1 MFDFFWNLGS
11 FVLALGILVTVHEY
25 GHFWVARKAGVKVLR
40 FSIGF
45 GKPLLKWRDKY
56 DTEYVIAAIPLGGY
70 VKMLD
75 ERVDDV
81 PANQRHLSFNAKSVQ
96 ARIAIVAAG
105 PVANFIFAIFA
116 LAVMYM
122 VGVQSVK
129 PVVGSV
135 IEGSRA
141 AQAGLMPS
149 QHITK
154 IGDDDITTWQDATF
168 ALMSSLG
175 EQSVAVTVRDE
186 QFQTRVKTLDLAG
199 WKLDQQ
205 DVPPLRSL
213 GIVPF
218 RPQATL
224 TIAAITANSAAEQAG
239 LHVNDMILTVN
250 DEKIS
255 DWQQLVHLIT
265 QSANKSL
272 QFSVKRQDTIKII
285 SVTPQGRVNAQGI
298 EQGFLGVAPIVE
310 KWPQG
315 YIETRHYGP
324 LDSIVRGS
332 KETWRLITL
341 SFDMI
346 GNLISGQISVKNLSG
361 PVGIAVGAG
370 TSVSY
375 GFVAFLSFLALIS
388 VNLGVF
394 NLLPLPV
401 LDGGHLMYYIIE
413 LFRKKPVSEKTQ
425 EFGFKVGALLL
436 IFLTCF
442 ALFNDVSR
450 LSF

>member
-11 FVLALGILVTVHEY
+11 FILALGILVTVHEY

-45 GKPLLKWRDKY
+45 GKPLLKWHDKY
-56 DTEYVIAAIPLGGY
+56 NTEYVIAAIPLGGY

-75 ERVDDV
+75 ERVDEV

-105 PVANFIFAIFA
+105 PMANFLFAIFA

-122 VGVQSVK
+122 VGVQTIK

-135 IEGSRA
+135 VEGSRA
-141 AQAGLMPS
+141 EQAGIMPT
-149 QHITK
+149 QQIIK
-154 IGDDDITTWQDATF
+154 IGDDDISNWQDATF
-168 ALMSSLG
+168 SLMSHLG
-175 EQSVAVTVRDE
+175 DKSVAVTLRNE
-186 QFQTRVKTLDLAG
+186 NYQQTVQTLNLDG

-205 DVPPLRSL
+205 DVPPLSSL

-218 RPQATL
+218 CPQATL
-224 TIAAITANSAAEQAG
+224 VIAAITKNSAAEQAN
-239 LHVNDMILTVN
+239 LQVNDVILAVN
-250 DEKIS
+250 GETMS
-255 DWQQLVHLIT
+255 SWQQLVNLIT

-272 QFSVKRQDTIKII
+272 QFSVKRQDSIKTIT
-285 SVTPQGRVNAQGI
+285 VTPKSLVVSNGI
-298 EQGFLGVAPIVE
+298 EQGFLGVAPVVE
-310 KWPQG
+310 QWPDDFV
-315 YIETRHYGP
+315 ETRHYGP
-324 LDSIVRGS
+324 LDSIVLGT

-346 GNLISGQISVKNLSG
+346 GNLITGQVSVKNLSG

-375 GFVAFLSFLALIS
+375 GLVAFLSFLALIS

-450 LSF
+450 L

>member
-11 FVLALGILVTVHEY
+11 FILALGILVTVHEY

-45 GKPLLKWRDKY
+45 GKPLLKWHDKY
-56 DTEYVIAAIPLGGY
+56 NTEYVIAAIPLGGY

-75 ERVDDV
+75 ERVDEV

-105 PVANFIFAIFA
+105 PMANFLFAIFA

-122 VGVQSVK
+122 VGVQTIK

-135 IEGSRA
+135 VEGSRA
-141 AQAGLMPS
+141 EQAGIMPT
-149 QHITK
+149 QQIIK
-154 IGDDDITTWQDATF
+154 IGDDDISNWQDATF
-168 ALMSSLG
+168 SLMSHLG
-175 EQSVAVTVRDE
+175 DKSVAVTLRNE
-186 QFQTRVKTLDLAG
+186 NYQQTVQTLNLDG

-205 DVPPLRSL
+205 DVPPLSSL

-224 TIAAITANSAAEQAG
+224 VIAAITKNSAAEQAN
-239 LHVNDMILTVN
+239 LQVNDVILAVN
-250 DEKIS
+250 GETMS
-255 DWQQLVHLIT
+255 SWQQLVNLIT

-272 QFSVKRQDTIKII
+272 QFSVKRQDSIKTIT
-285 SVTPQGRVNAQGI
+285 VTPKSRVVSNGV
-298 EQGFLGVAPIVE
+298 EQGFLGVAPVVE
-310 KWPQG
+310 QWPDDFV
-315 YIETRHYGP
+315 ETRHYGP
-324 LDSIVRGS
+324 LDSIVLGT

-346 GNLISGQISVKNLSG
+346 GNLITGQVSVKNLSG

-375 GFVAFLSFLALIS
+375 GLVAFLSFLALIS

-450 LSF
+450 L

>member
-1 MFDFFWNLGS
+1 MFDFIWNLGS
-11 FVLALGILVTVHEY
+11 FILALGILVTVHEY

-45 GKPLLKWRDKY
+45 GKPLIKWHDKY
-56 DTEYVIAAIPLGGY
+56 NTEYVIAAIPLGGY

-81 PANQRHLSFNAKSVQ
+81 PPNQRHLSFNSKSVQ

-105 PVANFIFAIFA
+105 PMANFLFAIFA

-129 PVVGSV
+129 PVVGS
-135 IEGSRA
+135 ITEGSRA
-141 AQAGLMPS
+141 EQAGLMPS
-149 QHITK
+149 QYIIK
-154 IGDDDITTWQDATF
+154 IGDDNITTWQDATF
-168 ALMSSLG
+168 AFMSRLG
-175 EQSVAVTVRDE
+175 EERVEITVRDE
-186 QFQTRVKTLDLAG
+186 NLQTRVKTLNIDG

-205 DVPPLRSL
+205 DVPPLTSL

-224 TIAAITANSAAEQAG
+224 TVAAVTKNSAAEQAN
-239 LHVNDMILTVN
+239 LQVNDTILAVN
-250 DEKIS
+250 GETIS
-255 DWQQLVHLIT
+255 NWPQLVNVIT

-272 QFSVKRQDTIKII
+272 QFSVKRQDSIKSIT
-285 SVTPQGRVNAQGI
+285 VTPQGRVGNNGI
-298 EQGFLGVAPIVE
+298 EQGFLGVAPVVQQ
-310 KWPQG
+310 WPEG
-315 YIETRHYGP
+315 YVQSRSFGP
-324 LDSIVRGS
+324 LDSIVRGT

-346 GNLISGQISVKNLSG
+346 GNLITGQVSVKNLSG

-375 GFVAFLSFLALIS
+375 GLVAFLSFLALIS

-450 LSF
+450 L

>member
-11 FVLALGILVTVHEY
+11 FILALGILVTVHEY

-45 GKPLLKWRDKY
+45 GKPLLKWHDKY
-56 DTEYVIAAIPLGGY
+56 NTEYVIAAIPLGGY

-75 ERVDDV
+75 ERVDEV

-105 PVANFIFAIFA
+105 PMANFLFAIFA

-122 VGVQSVK
+122 VGVQTIK

-135 IEGSRA
+135 VEGSRA
-141 AQAGLMPS
+141 EQAGIMPT
-149 QHITK
+149 QQIIK
-154 IGDDDITTWQDATF
+154 IGDDDISNWQDATF
-168 ALMSSLG
+168 SLMSHLG
-175 EQSVAVTVRDE
+175 DKSVAVTLRNE
-186 QFQTRVKTLDLAG
+186 NYQQTVQTLNLDG

-205 DVPPLRSL
+205 DVPPLSSL

-224 TIAAITANSAAEQAG
+224 VIAAITKNSAAEQAN
-239 LHVNDMILTVN
+239 LQVEDVILAVNGETM
-250 DEKIS
+250 S
-255 DWQQLVHLIT
+255 SWQQLVNLIT

-272 QFSVKRQDTIKII
+272 QFSVKRQDSIKTIT
-285 SVTPQGRVNAQGI
+285 VTPKSRVVSNGI
-298 EQGFLGVAPIVE
+298 EQGFLGVAPVVE
-310 KWPQG
+310 QWPDDFV
-315 YIETRHYGP
+315 ETRHYGP
-324 LDSIVRGS
+324 LDSIVLGT

-346 GNLISGQISVKNLSG
+346 GNLITGQVSVKNLSG

-375 GFVAFLSFLALIS
+375 GLVAFLSFLALIS

-450 LSF
+450 L

>member
-11 FVLALGILVTVHEY
+11 FILALGILVTVHEY

-45 GKPLLKWRDKY
+45 GKPLLKWHDKY
-56 DTEYVIAAIPLGGY
+56 NTEYVIAAIPLGGY

-75 ERVDDV
+75 ERVDEV

-105 PVANFIFAIFA
+105 PMANFLFAIFS

-122 VGVQSVK
+122 VGVQTIK
-129 PVVGSV
+129 PVVGNV
-135 IEGSRA
+135 VEGSRA
-141 AQAGLMPS
+141 EQAGILPT
-149 QHITK
+149 QQIIK
-154 IGDDDITTWQDATF
+154 IGDDDISNWQDATF
-168 ALMSSLG
+168 SLMSHLG
-175 EQSVAVTVRDE
+175 YKSVAVTLRNE
-186 QFQTRVKTLDLAG
+186 NYQQTTQTLNLDG

-205 DVPPLRSL
+205 DVPPLSSL

-224 TIAAITANSAAEQAG
+224 TIAAITKDSAAEQAN
-239 LHVNDMILTVN
+239 LQVNDVILAVN
-250 DEKIS
+250 GETMS
-255 DWQQLVHLIT
+255 SWQQLVNLIT

-272 QFSVKRQDTIKII
+272 QFSVKRQDSIKTIL
-285 SVTPQGRVNAQGI
+285 VTPKSRVVSNGV
-298 EQGFLGVAPIVE
+298 EQGFLGVAPVVE
-310 KWPQG
+310 QWPDDFV
-315 YIETRHYGP
+315 ETRHYGP
-324 LDSIVRGS
+324 LDSIVLGT

-346 GNLISGQISVKNLSG
+346 GNLITGQVSVKNLSG

-375 GFVAFLSFLALIS
+375 GLVAFLSFLALIS

-450 LSF
+450 L

>member
-1 MFDFFWNLGS
+1 MLDFFWNLGS
-11 FVLALGILVTVHEY
+11 FILALGILVAIHEY
-25 GHFWVARKAGVKVLR
+25 GHFWVARKMGVKVLR

-45 GKPLLKWRDKY
+45 GKPLLKWHDKY
-56 DTEYVIAAIPLGGY
+56 NTEYVIAAIPLGGY

-75 ERVDDV
+75 ERVDEV
-81 PANQRHLSFNAKSVQ
+81 PENERHLSFNAKSVQ

-105 PVANFIFAIFA
+105 PLANFLFAIVA
-116 LAVMYM
+116 LAAMYM

-129 PVVGSV
+129 PVVGS
-135 IEGSRA
+135 ITEGSRA
-141 AQAGLMPS
+141 EQAGIMPS
-149 QHITK
+149 EQIIK
-154 IGDDDITTWQDATF
+154 IGDDTIATWQDATF

-175 EQSVAVTVRDE
+175 EQSVPVVMRNENYQE
-186 QFQTRVKTLDLAG
+186 QTKMLNVEG

-205 DVPPLRSL
+205 DVPPLSSL

-224 TIAAITANSAAEQAG
+224 TIAAITKNSAAELANLQ
-239 LHVNDMILTVN
+239 VNDTIIAVN
-250 DEKIS
+250 GETIS
-255 DWQQLVHLIT
+255 DWQQLVNLIT

-272 QFSVKRQDTIKII
+272 QFSVKRQDSIN
-285 SVTPQGRVNAQGI
+285 SVTVTPKSRINEHGI
-298 EQGFLGVAPIVE
+298 EQGFLGVAPVVQP
-310 KWPQG
+310 WPDG
-315 YIETRHYGP
+315 YVETRSFGP
-324 LDSIVRGS
+324 LDSIARGTQ
-332 KETWRLITL
+332 ETWRLITL

-346 GNLISGQISVKNLSG
+346 GNLITGQVSVKNLSG

-375 GFVAFLSFLALIS
+375 GLVAFLSFLALIS

-450 LSF
+450 L

>member
-1 MFDFFWNLGS
+1 MFDFIWNLGS
-11 FVLALGILVTVHEY
+11 FILALGILVTVHEY

-45 GKPLLKWRDKY
+45 GKPLIKWHDKY
-56 DTEYVIAAIPLGGY
+56 NTEYVIAAIPLGGY

-81 PANQRHLSFNAKSVQ
+81 PPNQRHLSFNSKSVQ

-105 PVANFIFAIFA
+105 PMANFLFAIFA

-129 PVVGSV
+129 PVVGS
-135 IEGSRA
+135 ITEGSRA
-141 AQAGLMPS
+141 EQAGLMPS
-149 QHITK
+149 QHIIK
-154 IGDDDITTWQDATF
+154 IGDDNITTWQDATF
-168 ALMSSLG
+168 AFMSRLG
-175 EQSVAVTVRDE
+175 EERVEITVRDE
-186 QFQTRVKTLDLAG
+186 NLQTRVKTLNIDG

-205 DVPPLRSL
+205 DVPPLTSL

-224 TIAAITANSAAEQAG
+224 TVAAVTKNSAAEQAN
-239 LHVNDMILTVN
+239 LQVNDTILAVN
-250 DEKIS
+250 GETIS
-255 DWQQLVHLIT
+255 NWPQLVNVIT

-272 QFSVKRQDTIKII
+272 QFSVKRQDSIKSIT
-285 SVTPQGRVNAQGI
+285 VTPQGRVGNNGI
-298 EQGFLGVAPIVE
+298 EQGFLGVAPVVQQ
-310 KWPQG
+310 WPEG
-315 YIETRHYGP
+315 YVQSRSFGP
-324 LDSIVRGS
+324 LDSIVRGTT
-332 KETWRLITL
+332 ETWRLITL

-346 GNLISGQISVKNLSG
+346 GNLITGQVSVKNLSG

-375 GFVAFLSFLALIS
+375 GLVAFLSFLALIS

-450 LSF
+450 L

>member
-11 FVLALGILVTVHEY
+11 FILALGILVAIHEY
-25 GHFWVARKAGVKVLR
+25 GHFWVARKMGVKVLR

-45 GKPLLKWRDKY
+45 GKPLLKWHDKY
-56 DTEYVIAAIPLGGY
+56 KTEYVIAAIPLGGY

-75 ERVDDV
+75 ERVDEV
-81 PANQRHLSFNAKSVQ
+81 PANERHLSFNAKSVQ

-105 PVANFIFAIFA
+105 PVANFLFAIVA
-116 LAVMYM
+116 LAAMYM

-129 PVVGSV
+129 PVVGS
-135 IEGSRA
+135 ITEGSRA
-141 AQAGLMPS
+141 EQAGIMPS
-149 QHITK
+149 QHIIK
-154 IGDDDITTWQDATF
+154 IGDDDIATWQDATF
-168 ALMSSLG
+168 SLMSSLG
-175 EQSVAVTVRDE
+175 GQSVDVTVRDE
-186 QFQTRVKTLDLAG
+186 NLQTRVKTLNLDG

-205 DVPPLRSL
+205 DVPPLSSL

-224 TIAAITANSAAEQAG
+224 TIAAVTKNSAAEQAN
-239 LHVNDMILTVN
+239 LQAKDIILAVNGET
-250 DEKIS
+250 IS
-255 DWQQLVHLIT
+255 NWQQLVNLIT

-272 QFSVKRQDTIKII
+272 QFSVKRQDSIKTIT
-285 SVTPQGRVNAQGI
+285 VTPKGRVDNNGI
-298 EQGFLGVAPIVE
+298 EQGFLGVAPVVQQ
-310 KWPQG
+310 WPDG
-315 YIETRHYGP
+315 YVETRHYGP
-324 LDSIVRGS
+324 LDSIVRGT

-346 GNLISGQISVKNLSG
+346 GNLITGQVSVKNLSG

-375 GFVAFLSFLALIS
+375 GLVAFLSFLALIS

-450 LSF
+450 L

>member
-1 MFDFFWNLGS
+1 MFDFIWNLGS
-11 FVLALGILVTVHEY
+11 FILALGILVTVHEY
-25 GHFWVARKAGVKVLR
+25 GHFWVALKAGVKVLR

-45 GKPLLKWRDKY
+45 GKPLIKWHDKY
-56 DTEYVIAAIPLGGY
+56 NTEYVIAAIPLGGY

-81 PANQRHLSFNAKSVQ
+81 PPNQRHLSFNSKSVQ

-105 PVANFIFAIFA
+105 PMANFLFAIFT

-129 PVVGSV
+129 PVVGS
-135 IEGSRA
+135 ITEGSRA
-141 AQAGLMPS
+141 EQAGLMPS
-149 QHITK
+149 QHIIK
-154 IGDDDITTWQDATF
+154 IGDDNITTWQDATF
-168 ALMSSLG
+168 AFMSRLG
-175 EQSVAVTVRDE
+175 EERVEITVRDE
-186 QFQTRVKTLDLAG
+186 NLQTRVKTLNIDG

-205 DVPPLRSL
+205 DVPPLTSL

-224 TIAAITANSAAEQAG
+224 TVAAVTKNSAAEQAN
-239 LHVNDMILTVN
+239 LQVNDTILAVN
-250 DEKIS
+250 GETIS
-255 DWQQLVHLIT
+255 NWPQLVNVIT

-272 QFSVKRQDTIKII
+272 QFSVKRQDSIKSIT
-285 SVTPQGRVNAQGI
+285 VTPQGRVGNNGI
-298 EQGFLGVAPIVE
+298 EQGFLGVAPVVQQWPEGYVE
-310 KWPQG
+310 S
-315 YIETRHYGP
+315 RSFGP
-324 LDSIVRGS
+324 LDSIVRGT

-346 GNLISGQISVKNLSG
+346 GNLITGQVSVKNLSG

-375 GFVAFLSFLALIS
+375 GLVAFLSFLALIS

-450 LSF
+450 L

>member
-11 FVLALGILVTVHEY
+11 FILALGILVTVHEY

-45 GKPLLKWRDKY
+45 GKPLLKWHDKY
-56 DTEYVIAAIPLGGY
+56 NTEYVIAAIPLGGY

-75 ERVDDV
+75 ERVDEV

-105 PVANFIFAIFA
+105 PMANFLFAIFA

-122 VGVQSVK
+122 VGVQTIK
-129 PVVGSV
+129 PVVGNV
-135 IEGSRA
+135 VEGSRA
-141 AQAGLMPS
+141 EQAGIMPT
-149 QHITK
+149 QQIIK
-154 IGDDDITTWQDATF
+154 IGDDDIANWQDATF
-168 ALMSSLG
+168 SLMSHLG
-175 EQSVAVTVRDE
+175 DKSVAVTLRNE
-186 QFQTRVKTLDLAG
+186 NYQQTTQTLNLDG
-199 WKLDQQ
+199 WKLDKQ
-205 DVPPLRSL
+205 DVPPLSSL

-224 TIAAITANSAAEQAG
+224 TIAAITKNSAAEQAN
-239 LHVNDMILTVN
+239 LQVSDVILAVNGETM
-250 DEKIS
+250 S
-255 DWQQLVHLIT
+255 SWQQLVNLIT

-272 QFSVKRQDTIKII
+272 QFSVKRQDSIKTIT
-285 SVTPQGRVNAQGI
+285 VTPKSRVVSNGV
-298 EQGFLGVAPIVE
+298 EQGFLGVAPVVE
-310 KWPQG
+310 QWPDDFV
-315 YIETRHYGP
+315 ETRHYGP
-324 LDSIVRGS
+324 LDSIVLGT

-346 GNLISGQISVKNLSG
+346 GNLITGQVSVKNLSG

-375 GFVAFLSFLALIS
+375 GLVAFLSFLALIS

-450 LSF
+450 L

>member
-11 FVLALGILVTVHEY
+11 FILALGILVTVHEY

-45 GKPLLKWRDKY
+45 GKPLLKWHDKY
-56 DTEYVIAAIPLGGY
+56 NTEYVIAAIPLGGY

-75 ERVDDV
+75 ERVDEV

-105 PVANFIFAIFA
+105 PMANFLFAIFA

-122 VGVQSVK
+122 VGVQTIK
-129 PVVGSV
+129 PVVGNV
-135 IEGSRA
+135 VEGSRA
-141 AQAGLMPS
+141 EQAGILPT
-149 QHITK
+149 QQIIK
-154 IGDDDITTWQDATF
+154 IGDDDISNWQDATF
-168 ALMSSLG
+168 SLMSHLG
-175 EQSVAVTVRDE
+175 DKSVAITLRNE
-186 QFQTRVKTLDLAG
+186 NYQQTTQTLNLDG

-205 DVPPLRSL
+205 DVPPLSSL

-224 TIAAITANSAAEQAG
+224 TIAAITKDSAAEQAN
-239 LHVNDMILTVN
+239 LQVNDVILAVN
-250 DEKIS
+250 GETMS
-255 DWQQLVHLIT
+255 SWQQLVNLIT

-272 QFSVKRQDTIKII
+272 QFSVKRQDSIKTIL
-285 SVTPQGRVNAQGI
+285 VTPKSRVVSNGV
-298 EQGFLGVAPIVE
+298 EQGFLGVAPVVE
-310 KWPQG
+310 QWPDDFV
-315 YIETRHYGP
+315 ETRHYGP
-324 LDSIVRGS
+324 LDSIVLGT

-346 GNLISGQISVKNLSG
+346 GNLITGQVSVKNLSG

-375 GFVAFLSFLALIS
+375 GLVAFLSFLALIS

-450 LSF
+450 L

>member
-11 FVLALGILVTVHEY
+11 FLLALGILVTVHEY

-45 GKPLLKWRDKY
+45 GKPLLKWHDKY
-56 DTEYVIAAIPLGGY
+56 NTEYVIAAIPLGGY

-75 ERVDDV
+75 ERVDEV

-105 PVANFIFAIFA
+105 PMANFLFAIFA

-122 VGVQSVK
+122 VGVQTIK

-135 IEGSRA
+135 VEGSRA
-141 AQAGLMPS
+141 EQAGIMPT
-149 QHITK
+149 QQIIK
-154 IGDDDITTWQDATF
+154 IGDDDISNWQDATF
-168 ALMSSLG
+168 SLMSHLG
-175 EQSVAVTVRDE
+175 DKSVAVTLRNE
-186 QFQTRVKTLDLAG
+186 NYQQTVQTLNLDG

-205 DVPPLRSL
+205 DVPPLSSL

-224 TIAAITANSAAEQAG
+224 VIAAITKNSAAEQAN
-239 LHVNDMILTVN
+239 LQVNDVILAVN
-250 DEKIS
+250 GETMTS
-255 DWQQLVHLIT
+255 WQQLVNLIT

-272 QFSVKRQDTIKII
+272 QFSVKRQDSIKTIT
-285 SVTPQGRVNAQGI
+285 VTPKSRVVSNGI
-298 EQGFLGVAPIVE
+298 EQGFLGVAPVVE
-310 KWPQG
+310 QWPDDFV
-315 YIETRHYGP
+315 ETRHYGP
-324 LDSIVRGS
+324 LDSIVLGT

-346 GNLISGQISVKNLSG
+346 GNLITGQMSVKNLSG

-375 GFVAFLSFLALIS
+375 GLVAFLSFLALIS

-450 LSF
+450 L

>member
-11 FVLALGILVTVHEY
+11 FILALGILVAIHEY
-25 GHFWVARKAGVKVLR
+25 GHFWVARKMGVKVLR

-45 GKPLLKWRDKY
+45 GKPLLKWHDKY
-56 DTEYVIAAIPLGGY
+56 NTEYVIAAIPLGGY

-105 PVANFIFAIFA
+105 PMANFLFAIFA

-129 PVVGSV
+129 PVVGS
-135 IEGSRA
+135 ITEGSRA
-141 AQAGLMPS
+141 EQAGIMPS
-149 QHITK
+149 QHIIK

-168 ALMSSLG
+168 ALMSNLG
-175 EQSVAVTVRDE
+175 EESVEVIVRDKNL
-186 QFQTRVKTLDLAG
+186 QPRVKTLNLEG

-205 DVPPLRSL
+205 DVPPLSSL

-224 TIAAITANSAAEQAG
+224 TIAAVTKDSAAEHANLQ
-239 LHVNDMILTVN
+239 VNDTILSVN
-250 DEKIS
+250 GETIS
-255 DWQQLVHLIT
+255 NWQQLVNLIT

-272 QFSVKRQDTIKII
+272 QFSVKRQDTIKAIT
-285 SVTPQGRVNAQGI
+285 VTPKGRIDNNGI
-298 EQGFLGVAPIVE
+298 EQGFLGVAPVVQQ
-310 KWPQG
+310 WPDG
-315 YIETRHYGP
+315 YVETRHYGP
-324 LDSIVRGS
+324 LDSIVRGT

-346 GNLISGQISVKNLSG
+346 GNLITGQVSVKNLSG

-375 GFVAFLSFLALIS
+375 GLVAFLSFLALIS

-450 LSF
+450 L

>member
-1 MFDFFWNLGS
+1 MLDFFWNLGS
-11 FVLALGILVTVHEY
+11 FILALGILVAIHEY
-25 GHFWVARKAGVKVLR
+25 GHFWVARKMGVKVLR

-45 GKPLLKWRDKY
+45 GKPLLKWHDKY
-56 DTEYVIAAIPLGGY
+56 NTEYVIAAIPLGGY

-75 ERVDDV
+75 ERVDEV
-81 PANQRHLSFNAKSVQ
+81 PENERHLSFNAKSVQ

-105 PVANFIFAIFA
+105 PLANFLFAIVA
-116 LAVMYM
+116 LAAMYM

-129 PVVGSV
+129 PVVGS
-135 IEGSRA
+135 ITEGSRA
-141 AQAGLMPS
+141 EQAGIMPS
-149 QHITK
+149 EQIIK
-154 IGDDDITTWQDATF
+154 IGDDTIATWQDATF

-175 EQSVAVTVRDE
+175 EQSVPVVVRNENYQE
-186 QFQTRVKTLDLAG
+186 QTKMLNVEG

-205 DVPPLRSL
+205 DVPPLSSL

-224 TIAAITANSAAEQAG
+224 TIAAITKNSAAELANLQ
-239 LHVNDMILTVN
+239 VNDTIIAVN
-250 DEKIS
+250 GETIS
-255 DWQQLVHLIT
+255 DWQQLVNLIT

-272 QFSVKRQDTIKII
+272 QFSVKRQDSIN
-285 SVTPQGRVNAQGI
+285 SVTVTPKSRINEHGI
-298 EQGFLGVAPIVE
+298 EQGFLGVAPVVQP
-310 KWPQG
+310 WPEG
-315 YIETRHYGP
+315 YVETRSFGP
-324 LDSIVRGS
+324 LDSIARGTQ
-332 KETWRLITL
+332 ETWRLITL

-346 GNLISGQISVKNLSG
+346 GNLITGQVSVKNLSG

-375 GFVAFLSFLALIS
+375 GLVAFLSFLALIS

-436 IFLTCF
+436 LFLTCF

-450 LSF
+450 L

>member
-1 MFDFFWNLGS
+1 MFDFIWNLGS
-11 FVLALGILVTVHEY
+11 FILALGILVTVHEY

-45 GKPLLKWRDKY
+45 GKPLIKWHDKY
-56 DTEYVIAAIPLGGY
+56 NTEYVIAAIPLGGY

-81 PANQRHLSFNAKSVQ
+81 PPNQRHLSFNSKSVQ

-105 PVANFIFAIFA
+105 PMANFLFAIFA

-129 PVVGSV
+129 PVVGS
-135 IEGSRA
+135 ITEGSRA
-141 AQAGLMPS
+141 EQAGLMPS
-149 QHITK
+149 QHIIK
-154 IGDDDITTWQDATF
+154 IGDDNITTWQDATF
-168 ALMSSLG
+168 AFMSRLG
-175 EQSVAVTVRDE
+175 EEHVEITVRDE
-186 QFQTRVKTLDLAG
+186 NLQTRVKTLNIDG

-205 DVPPLRSL
+205 DVPPLTSL

-224 TIAAITANSAAEQAG
+224 TVAAVTKNSAAEQAN
-239 LHVNDMILTVN
+239 LQVNDTILAVN
-250 DEKIS
+250 GETIS
-255 DWQQLVHLIT
+255 NWPQLVNVIT

-272 QFSVKRQDTIKII
+272 QFSVKRQDSIKSIT
-285 SVTPQGRVNAQGI
+285 VTPQGRVGSNGI
-298 EQGFLGVAPIVE
+298 EQGFLGVAPVVQQ
-310 KWPQG
+310 WPEG
-315 YIETRHYGP
+315 YVQSRSFGP
-324 LDSIVRGS
+324 LESIVRGT

-346 GNLISGQISVKNLSG
+346 GNLITGQVSVKNLSG

-375 GFVAFLSFLALIS
+375 GLVAFLSFLALIS

-450 LSF
+450 L

>member
-11 FVLALGILVTVHEY
+11 FILALGILVTVHEY

-45 GKPLLKWRDKY
+45 GKPLLKWHDKY
-56 DTEYVIAAIPLGGY
+56 NTEYVIAAIPLGGY

-75 ERVDDV
+75 ERVDEV

-105 PVANFIFAIFA
+105 PMANFLFAIFA

-122 VGVQSVK
+122 VGVQTIK

-135 IEGSRA
+135 VEGSRA
-141 AQAGLMPS
+141 EQAGIMPT
-149 QHITK
+149 QQIIK
-154 IGDDDITTWQDATF
+154 IGDDDITNWQDATF
-168 ALMSSLG
+168 SLMSHLG
-175 EQSVAVTVRDE
+175 DKSVAVTLRNE
-186 QFQTRVKTLDLAG
+186 NYQQTVQTLNLDG

-205 DVPPLRSL
+205 DVPPLSSL

-224 TIAAITANSAAEQAG
+224 VIAAITKNSAAEQAN
-239 LHVNDMILTVN
+239 LQVNDVILAVN
-250 DEKIS
+250 GETMS
-255 DWQQLVHLIT
+255 GWQQLVNLIT

-272 QFSVKRQDTIKII
+272 QFSVKRQDSIKTIT
-285 SVTPQGRVNAQGI
+285 VTPKRRVVSNGI
-298 EQGFLGVAPIVE
+298 EQGFLGVAPVVE
-310 KWPQG
+310 QWPDDFV
-315 YIETRHYGP
+315 ETRHYGP
-324 LDSIVRGS
+324 LDSIVLGT

-346 GNLISGQISVKNLSG
+346 GNLITGQVSVKNLSG

-375 GFVAFLSFLALIS
+375 GLVAFLSFLALIS

-450 LSF
+450 L

>member
-1 MFDFFWNLGS
+1 MFDFIWNLGS
-11 FVLALGILVTVHEY
+11 FILALGILVTVHEY

-45 GKPLLKWRDKY
+45 GKPLIKWHDKY
-56 DTEYVIAAIPLGGY
+56 NTEYVIAAIPLGGY

-81 PANQRHLSFNAKSVQ
+81 PPNQRHLSFNSKSVQ

-105 PVANFIFAIFA
+105 PMANFLFAIFA

-129 PVVGSV
+129 PVVGS
-135 IEGSRA
+135 ITEGSRA
-141 AQAGLMPS
+141 EQAGLMPS
-149 QHITK
+149 QHIIK
-154 IGDDDITTWQDATF
+154 IGDDNITTWQDATF
-168 ALMSSLG
+168 AFMSRLG
-175 EQSVAVTVRDE
+175 EERVEVTVRDE
-186 QFQTRVKTLDLAG
+186 NLQTRVKTLNIDG

-205 DVPPLRSL
+205 DVPPLTSL

-224 TIAAITANSAAEQAG
+224 TVAAVTKNSAAEQAN
-239 LHVNDMILTVN
+239 LQVNDTILAVN
-250 DEKIS
+250 GETIS
-255 DWQQLVHLIT
+255 NWPQLVNVIT

-272 QFSVKRQDTIKII
+272 QFSVKRQDSIKSIT
-285 SVTPQGRVNAQGI
+285 VTPQGRVGNNGI
-298 EQGFLGVAPIVE
+298 EQGFLGVAPVVQQWPEGYVE
-310 KWPQG
+310 S
-315 YIETRHYGP
+315 RSFGP
-324 LDSIVRGS
+324 LDSIVRGT

-346 GNLISGQISVKNLSG
+346 GNLITGQVSVKNLSG

-375 GFVAFLSFLALIS
+375 GLVAFLSFLALIS

-450 LSF
+450 L

>member
-1 MFDFFWNLGS
+1 MFDFLWNLGS
-11 FVLALGILVTVHEY
+11 FILALGILVTVHEY

-45 GKPLLKWRDKY
+45 GKPLIKWHDKY

-81 PANQRHLSFNAKSVQ
+81 PAEQRHLSFNAKSVQ

-105 PVANFIFAIFA
+105 PMANFIFAIFA

-129 PVVGSV
+129 PVVGT
-135 IEGSRA
+135 ITEGSRA
-141 AQAGLMPS
+141 EQAGLMPS
-149 QHITK
+149 QHIVK
-154 IGDDDITTWQDATF
+154 IGDDNIATWQDATF
-168 ALMSSLG
+168 ALMASLG
-175 EQSVAVTVRDE
+175 EKSVAVTVRDE
-186 QFQTRVKTLDLAG
+186 QFQEQVKTLDIDG

-205 DVPPLRSL
+205 DVPPLASL

-224 TIAAITANSAAEQAG
+224 TVATISANSAAAAANLQAG
-239 LHVNDMILTVN
+239 DEIIAVNGETMT
-250 DEKIS
+250 
-255 DWQQLVHLIT
+255 DWTQLVNVIQ

-272 QFSVKRQDTIKII
+272 QFSVKRQDTIERIN
-285 SVTPQGRVNAQGI
+285 VTPQGQRNNDGQL
-298 EQGFLGVAPIVE
+298 QGFLGVAPVVE
-310 KWPQG
+310 KWPDG

-324 LDSIVRGS
+324 LDSMVLGVS
-332 KETWRLITL
+332 ETWRLISL

-346 GNLISGQISVKNLSG
+346 GNLITGQVSVKNLSG

-375 GFVAFLSFLALIS
+375 GLVAFLSFLALIS

-413 LFRKKPVSEKTQ
+413 LFRRKPVSEKTQ

-450 LSF
+450 L

>member
-1 MFDFFWNLGS
+1 MLDFFWNLGS
-11 FVLALGILVTVHEY
+11 FILALGILVAIHEY
-25 GHFWVARKAGVKVLR
+25 GHFWVARKMGVKVLR

-45 GKPLLKWRDKY
+45 GKPLLKWHDKY
-56 DTEYVIAAIPLGGY
+56 NTEYVIAAIPLGGY

-75 ERVDDV
+75 ERVDEV
-81 PANQRHLSFNAKSVQ
+81 PENERHLSFNAKSVQ

-105 PVANFIFAIFA
+105 PLANFLFAIVA
-116 LAVMYM
+116 LAAMYM

-129 PVVGSV
+129 PVVGS
-135 IEGSRA
+135 ITEGSRA
-141 AQAGLMPS
+141 EQAGIMPS
-149 QHITK
+149 EQIIK
-154 IGDDDITTWQDATF
+154 IGDDTIATWQDATF

-175 EQSVAVTVRDE
+175 EQSVPVVVRNENYQE
-186 QFQTRVKTLDLAG
+186 QTKMLNAEG

-205 DVPPLRSL
+205 DVPPLSSL

-224 TIAAITANSAAEQAG
+224 TIAAITKNSAAELANLQ
-239 LHVNDMILTVN
+239 VNDTIIAVN
-250 DEKIS
+250 GETIS
-255 DWQQLVHLIT
+255 DWQQLVNLIT

-272 QFSVKRQDTIKII
+272 QFSVKRQDSIN
-285 SVTPQGRVNAQGI
+285 SVTVTPKSRINEHGI
-298 EQGFLGVAPIVE
+298 EQGFLGVAPVVQP
-310 KWPQG
+310 WPEG
-315 YIETRHYGP
+315 YVETRSFGP
-324 LDSIVRGS
+324 LDSIARGTQ
-332 KETWRLITL
+332 ETWRLITL

-346 GNLISGQISVKNLSG
+346 GNLITGQVSVKNLSG

-375 GFVAFLSFLALIS
+375 GLVAFLSFLALIS

-450 LSF
+450 L

>member
-11 FVLALGILVTVHEY
+11 FILALGILVAIHEY
-25 GHFWVARKAGVKVLR
+25 GHFWVARKMGVKVLR

-45 GKPLLKWRDKY
+45 GKPLLKWHDKY
-56 DTEYVIAAIPLGGY
+56 NTEYVIAAIPLGGY

-105 PVANFIFAIFA
+105 PMANFLFAIFA

-129 PVVGSV
+129 PVVGS
-135 IEGSRA
+135 ITEGSRA
-141 AQAGLMPS
+141 EQAGIMPS
-149 QHITK
+149 QHIIK

-168 ALMSSLG
+168 ALMSNLG
-175 EQSVAVTVRDE
+175 EESVEVIVRDKNL
-186 QFQTRVKTLDLAG
+186 QPRVKTLNLEG

-205 DVPPLRSL
+205 DVPPLSSL

-224 TIAAITANSAAEQAG
+224 TIAAVTKDSAAEHANLQ
-239 LHVNDMILTVN
+239 VNDTILAVN
-250 DEKIS
+250 GETIS
-255 DWQQLVHLIT
+255 NWQQLVNLIK

-272 QFSVKRQDTIKII
+272 QFSVKRQDTIKAIT
-285 SVTPQGRVNAQGI
+285 VTPKGRIDNNGI
-298 EQGFLGVAPIVE
+298 EQGFLGVAPVVQQ
-310 KWPQG
+310 WPDG
-315 YIETRHYGP
+315 YVETRHYGP
-324 LDSIVRGS
+324 LDSIVRGT

-346 GNLISGQISVKNLSG
+346 GNLITGQVSVKNLSG

-375 GFVAFLSFLALIS
+375 GLVAFLSFLALIS

-450 LSF
+450 L

>member
-11 FVLALGILVTVHEY
+11 FILALGILVTVHEY

-45 GKPLLKWRDKY
+45 GKPLLKWHDKY
-56 DTEYVIAAIPLGGY
+56 NTEYVIAAIPLGGY

-75 ERVDDV
+75 ERVDEV

-105 PVANFIFAIFA
+105 PMANFLFAIFA

-122 VGVQSVK
+122 VGVQTIK
-129 PVVGSV
+129 PVVGNV
-135 IEGSRA
+135 VEGSRA
-141 AQAGLMPS
+141 EQAGIIPT
-149 QHITK
+149 QQIIK
-154 IGDDDITTWQDATF
+154 IGDDDIANWQDATF
-168 ALMSSLG
+168 SLMSHLG
-175 EQSVAVTVRDE
+175 DKSVAVTLRNE
-186 QFQTRVKTLDLAG
+186 NYQQTTQTLNLDG

-205 DVPPLRSL
+205 DVPPLSSL

-224 TIAAITANSAAEQAG
+224 TIAAITKNSAAEQAN
-239 LHVNDMILTVN
+239 LQVNDVILAVN
-250 DEKIS
+250 GETMS
-255 DWQQLVHLIT
+255 SWQQLVNLIT

-272 QFSVKRQDTIKII
+272 QFSVKRQDSIKTIT
-285 SVTPQGRVNAQGI
+285 VTPKSRVVSNGI
-298 EQGFLGVAPIVE
+298 EQGFLGVAPVVE
-310 KWPQG
+310 QWPDDFV
-315 YIETRHYGP
+315 ETRHYGP
-324 LDSIVRGS
+324 LDSIVLGT

-346 GNLISGQISVKNLSG
+346 GNLITGQMSVKNLSG

-375 GFVAFLSFLALIS
+375 GLVAFLSFLALIS

-450 LSF
+450 L

>member
-1 MFDFFWNLGS
+1 MSDFFWNLGS
-11 FVLALGILVTVHEY
+11 FILALGILVTVHEY

-45 GKPLLKWRDKY
+45 GKPLLKWHDKY
-56 DTEYVIAAIPLGGY
+56 NTEYVIAAIPLGGY

-75 ERVDDV
+75 ERVDEV

-105 PVANFIFAIFA
+105 PMANFLFAIFA

-122 VGVQSVK
+122 VGVQTIK

-135 IEGSRA
+135 VEGSRA
-141 AQAGLMPS
+141 EQAGIMPT
-149 QHITK
+149 QQIIK
-154 IGDDDITTWQDATF
+154 IGDDDISNWQDATF
-168 ALMSSLG
+168 SLMSHLG
-175 EQSVAVTVRDE
+175 DKSVAVTLRNE
-186 QFQTRVKTLDLAG
+186 NYQQTVQTLNLDG

-205 DVPPLRSL
+205 DVPPLSSL

-224 TIAAITANSAAEQAG
+224 VIAAITKNSAAEQAN
-239 LHVNDMILTVN
+239 LQVNDVILAVN
-250 DEKIS
+250 GETMTS
-255 DWQQLVHLIT
+255 WQQLVNLIT

-272 QFSVKRQDTIKII
+272 QFSVKRQDSIKTIT
-285 SVTPQGRVNAQGI
+285 VTPKSRVVSNGI
-298 EQGFLGVAPIVE
+298 EQGFLGVAPVVE
-310 KWPQG
+310 QWPDDFV
-315 YIETRHYGP
+315 ETRHYGP
-324 LDSIVRGS
+324 LDSIVLGT

-346 GNLISGQISVKNLSG
+346 GNLITGQVSVKNLSG

-375 GFVAFLSFLALIS
+375 GLVAFLSFLALIS

-450 LSF
+450 L

>member
-11 FVLALGILVTVHEY
+11 FILALGILVAIHEY
-25 GHFWVARKAGVKVLR
+25 GHFWVARKMGVKVLR

-45 GKPLLKWRDKY
+45 GKPLLKWHDKY
-56 DTEYVIAAIPLGGY
+56 KTEYVIAAIPLGGY

-75 ERVDDV
+75 ERVDEV
-81 PANQRHLSFNAKSVQ
+81 PANERHLSFNAKSVQ

-105 PVANFIFAIFA
+105 PMANFLFAIVA
-116 LAVMYM
+116 LAAMYM

-129 PVVGSV
+129 PVVGS
-135 IEGSRA
+135 ITEGSRA
-141 AQAGLMPS
+141 EQAGIMPS
-149 QHITK
+149 QHIIK
-154 IGDDDITTWQDATF
+154 IGDDDIATWQDATF
-168 ALMSSLG
+168 SLMSSLG
-175 EQSVAVTVRDE
+175 EQSVDVIVRDE
-186 QFQTRVKTLDLAG
+186 NLQTRVKTLNLDG

-205 DVPPLRSL
+205 DIPPLSSL

-224 TIAAITANSAAEQAG
+224 TIAAVTKNSAAEQAD
-239 LHVNDMILTVN
+239 LQAKDIILAVNGET
-250 DEKIS
+250 IS
-255 DWQQLVHLIT
+255 NWQQLVNLIT

-272 QFSVKRQDTIKII
+272 QFSVKRQDSIKTIT
-285 SVTPQGRVNAQGI
+285 VTPKGRVDNNGI
-298 EQGFLGVAPIVE
+298 EQGFLGVAPVVQQ
-310 KWPQG
+310 WPDG
-315 YIETRHYGP
+315 YVETRHYGP
-324 LDSIVRGS
+324 LDSIVRGT

-346 GNLISGQISVKNLSG
+346 GNLITGQVSVKNLSG

-375 GFVAFLSFLALIS
+375 GLVAFLSFLALIS

-450 LSF
+450 L

>member
-11 FVLALGILVTVHEY
+11 FILALGILVAIHEY
-25 GHFWVARKAGVKVLR
+25 GHFWVARKMGVKVLR

-45 GKPLLKWRDKY
+45 GKPLLKWHDKY
-56 DTEYVIAAIPLGGY
+56 NTEYVIAAIPLGGY

-105 PVANFIFAIFA
+105 PMANFLFAIFA

-129 PVVGSV
+129 PVVGS
-135 IEGSRA
+135 ITEGSRA
-141 AQAGLMPS
+141 ELAGIMPS
-149 QHITK
+149 QHIIK

-168 ALMSSLG
+168 ALMSNLG
-175 EQSVAVTVRDE
+175 EESVEVIVRDKNL
-186 QFQTRVKTLDLAG
+186 QPRVKTVNLEG
-199 WKLDQQ
+199 WKLDQR
-205 DVPPLRSL
+205 DVPPLSSI

-224 TIAAITANSAAEQAG
+224 TIAAVTKDSAAEHANLQ
-239 LHVNDMILTVN
+239 VNDTILAVN
-250 DEKIS
+250 GETIS
-255 DWQQLVHLIT
+255 NWQQLVNLIT

-272 QFSVKRQDTIKII
+272 QFSVKRQDTIKAIT
-285 SVTPQGRVNAQGI
+285 VTPKGRIDNNGI
-298 EQGFLGVAPIVE
+298 EQGFLGVAPVVQQ
-310 KWPQG
+310 WPDG
-315 YIETRHYGP
+315 YVETRHYGP
-324 LDSIVRGS
+324 LDSIVRGT

-346 GNLISGQISVKNLSG
+346 GNLITGQVSVKNLSG

-375 GFVAFLSFLALIS
+375 GLVAFLSFLALIS

-450 LSF
+450 L

>member
-11 FVLALGILVTVHEY
+11 FILALGILVTVHEY

-45 GKPLLKWRDKY
+45 GKSLLKWHDKY
-56 DTEYVIAAIPLGGY
+56 NTEYVIAAIPLGGY

-75 ERVDDV
+75 ERVDEV

-105 PVANFIFAIFA
+105 PMANFLFAIFA

-122 VGVQSVK
+122 VGVQTIK

-135 IEGSRA
+135 VEGSRA
-141 AQAGLMPS
+141 EQAGIMPT
-149 QHITK
+149 QQIIK
-154 IGDDDITTWQDATF
+154 IGDDDISNWQDATF
-168 ALMSSLG
+168 SLMSHLG
-175 EQSVAVTVRDE
+175 DKSVAVTLRNE
-186 QFQTRVKTLDLAG
+186 NYQQTTQTLNLDG

-205 DVPPLRSL
+205 DVPPLSSL

-224 TIAAITANSAAEQAG
+224 TIAAITKDSAAEQAN
-239 LHVNDMILTVN
+239 LQVNDIILAVN
-250 DEKIS
+250 GETMS
-255 DWQQLVHLIT
+255 SWQQLVNLIT

-272 QFSVKRQDTIKII
+272 QFSVKRQDSIKTII
-285 SVTPQGRVNAQGI
+285 VTPNSRVVSNGI
-298 EQGFLGVAPIVE
+298 EQGFLGVAPVVE
-310 KWPQG
+310 QWPDDFV
-315 YIETRHYGP
+315 ETRHYGP
-324 LDSIVRGS
+324 LDSIVLGT

-346 GNLISGQISVKNLSG
+346 GNLITGQVSVKNLSG

-375 GFVAFLSFLALIS
+375 GLVAFLSFLALIS

-450 LSF
+450 L

>member
-1 MFDFFWNLGS
+1 MFDFLWNLGS
-11 FVLALGILVTVHEY
+11 FILALGILVTVHEY

-45 GKPLLKWRDKY
+45 GKPLIKWHDKH

-75 ERVDDV
+75 ERVDEV
-81 PANQRHLSFNAKSVQ
+81 SAEQRHLSFNAKSVQ

-105 PVANFIFAIFA
+105 PLANFIFAIFA
-116 LAVMYM
+116 LAAMYM

-135 IEGSRA
+135 NEGSRA
-141 AQAGLMPS
+141 EQAGIMPS
-149 QHITK
+149 QQIIK
-154 IGDDDITTWQDATF
+154 IGDDDIATWQDATF
-168 ALMSSLG
+168 ALMASLG
-175 EQSVAVTVRDE
+175 DKSVAVTVRDE
-186 QFQTRVKTLDLAG
+186 QFQEQVKMLDIDG

-205 DVPPLRSL
+205 DVPPLASL

-224 TIAAITANSAAEQAG
+224 TVATISPNSAAADANLQAG
-239 LHVNDMILTVN
+239 DEIIAVNGETIT
-250 DEKIS
+250 S
-255 DWQQLVHLIT
+255 WTQLVNVIQ

-272 QFSVKRQDTIKII
+272 QFSVKRQDSIELLN
-285 SVTPQGRVNAQGI
+285 VTPKGQRNSDGLL
-298 EQGFLGVAPIVE
+298 QGFLGVAPVVE
-310 KWPQG
+310 TWPDG

-324 LDSIVRGS
+324 LDSMVLGVS
-332 KETWRLITL
+332 ETWRLISL

-346 GNLISGQISVKNLSG
+346 GNLITGQVSVKNLSG

-375 GFVAFLSFLALIS
+375 GLVAFLGFLALIS

-450 LSF
+450 L

>member
-11 FVLALGILVTVHEY
+11 FILALGILVTVHEF
-25 GHFWVARKAGVKVLR
+25 GHFWVARKMGVKVLR

-45 GKPLLKWRDKY
+45 GKPLLKWHDKY
-56 DTEYVIAAIPLGGY
+56 KTEYVIAAIPLGGY

-75 ERVDDV
+75 ERVDEV

-105 PVANFIFAIFA
+105 PMANFLFAIFA

-135 IEGSRA
+135 TEGSRA
-141 AQAGLMPS
+141 EQAGIMPS
-149 QHITK
+149 QHIIK
-154 IGDDDITTWQDATF
+154 IGDDEITTWQDATF

-175 EQSVAVTVRDE
+175 EESVEVIVRDE
-186 QFQTRVKTLDLAG
+186 NLQPRVKILNLDG

-205 DVPPLRSL
+205 DVPPLSSL

-224 TIAAITANSAAEQAG
+224 TIAAVTKDSAAEQAN
-239 LHVNDMILTVN
+239 LQVNDTILSVN
-250 DEKIS
+250 GETIS
-255 DWQQLVHLIT
+255 SWQQLVNLIT
-265 QSANKSL
+265 TSANKSL
-272 QFSVKRQDTIKII
+272 QFSVKRQDTIKTIT
-285 SVTPQGRVNAQGI
+285 VTPKGQLADDGTER
-298 EQGFLGVAPIVE
+298 GFLGVAPVVE
-310 KWPQG
+310 QWPEG
-315 YIETRHYGP
+315 FVETRHYGP
-324 LDSIVRGS
+324 LDSIVRGT
-332 KETWRLITL
+332 KETWRLIAL

-346 GNLISGQISVKNLSG
+346 GNLITGQVSVKNLSG

-375 GFVAFLSFLALIS
+375 GLVAFLSFLALIS

-450 LSF
+450 L

>member
-1 MFDFFWNLGS
+1 MLDFFWNLGS
-11 FVLALGILVTVHEY
+11 CILALGILVAIHEY
-25 GHFWVARKAGVKVLR
+25 GHFWVARKMGVKVLR

-45 GKPLLKWRDKY
+45 GKPLLKWHDKY
-56 DTEYVIAAIPLGGY
+56 NTEYVIAAIPLGGY

-75 ERVDDV
+75 ERVDEV
-81 PANQRHLSFNAKSVQ
+81 PENERHLSFNAKSVQ

-105 PVANFIFAIFA
+105 PLANFLFAIVA
-116 LAVMYM
+116 LAAMYM

-129 PVVGSV
+129 PVVGS
-135 IEGSRA
+135 ITEGSRA
-141 AQAGLMPS
+141 EQAGIMPS
-149 QHITK
+149 EQIIK
-154 IGDDDITTWQDATF
+154 IGDDTIATWQDATF

-175 EQSVAVTVRDE
+175 EQSVPVVVRNENYQE
-186 QFQTRVKTLDLAG
+186 QTKMLNVEG

-205 DVPPLRSL
+205 DVPPLSSL

-224 TIAAITANSAAEQAG
+224 TIAAITKNSAAELANLQ
-239 LHVNDMILTVN
+239 VNDTIIAVN
-250 DEKIS
+250 GETIS
-255 DWQQLVHLIT
+255 DWQQLVNLIT

-272 QFSVKRQDTIKII
+272 QFSVKRQDSIN
-285 SVTPQGRVNAQGI
+285 SVTVTPKSRINEHGV
-298 EQGFLGVAPIVE
+298 EQGFLGVAPVVQP
-310 KWPQG
+310 WPEG
-315 YIETRHYGP
+315 YVETRSFGP
-324 LDSIVRGS
+324 LDSIARGTQ
-332 KETWRLITL
+332 ETWRLITL

-346 GNLISGQISVKNLSG
+346 GNLITGQVSVKNLSG

-375 GFVAFLSFLALIS
+375 GLVAFLSFLALIS

-450 LSF
+450 L

>member
-11 FVLALGILVTVHEY
+11 FILALGILVAIHEY
-25 GHFWVARKAGVKVLR
+25 GHFWVARKMGVKVLR

-45 GKPLLKWRDKY
+45 GKPLLKWHDKY
-56 DTEYVIAAIPLGGY
+56 NTEYVIAAIPLGGY

-105 PVANFIFAIFA
+105 PMANFLFAIFA

-129 PVVGSV
+129 PVVGS
-135 IEGSRA
+135 ITEGSRA
-141 AQAGLMPS
+141 EQAGIMPS
-149 QHITK
+149 QHIIK

-168 ALMSSLG
+168 ALMSNLG
-175 EQSVAVTVRDE
+175 EESVEVIVRDKNL
-186 QFQTRVKTLDLAG
+186 QPRVKTLNLEG
-199 WKLDQQ
+199 WKLEQQ
-205 DVPPLRSL
+205 DVPPLSSL

-224 TIAAITANSAAEQAG
+224 TIAAVTKDSAAEHANLQ
-239 LHVNDMILTVN
+239 VNDKILAVN
-250 DEKIS
+250 GETIS
-255 DWQQLVHLIT
+255 NWQQLVNLIT

-272 QFSVKRQDTIKII
+272 QFSVKRQDTIKAIT
-285 SVTPQGRVNAQGI
+285 VTPKGRIDNNGI
-298 EQGFLGVAPIVE
+298 EQGFLGVAPVVQQ
-310 KWPQG
+310 WPDG
-315 YIETRHYGP
+315 YVETRHYGP
-324 LDSIVRGS
+324 LDSIVRGT

-346 GNLISGQISVKNLSG
+346 GNLITGQVSVKNLSG

-375 GFVAFLSFLALIS
+375 GLVAFLSFLALIS

-450 LSF
+450 L

>member
-1 MFDFFWNLGS
+1 
-11 FVLALGILVTVHEY
+11 
-25 GHFWVARKAGVKVLR
+25 
-40 FSIGF
+40 
-45 GKPLLKWRDKY
+45 
-56 DTEYVIAAIPLGGY
+56 
-70 VKMLD
+70 MLD
-75 ERVDDV
+75 ERVDEV

-105 PVANFIFAIFA
+105 PMANFLFAIFA

-122 VGVQSVK
+122 VGVQTIK

-135 IEGSRA
+135 VEGSRA
-141 AQAGLMPS
+141 EQAGIMPT
-149 QHITK
+149 QQIIK
-154 IGDDDITTWQDATF
+154 IGDDDISNWQDATF
-168 ALMSSLG
+168 SLMSHLG
-175 EQSVAVTVRDE
+175 DKSVAVTLRNE
-186 QFQTRVKTLDLAG
+186 NYQQTVQTLNLDG

-205 DVPPLRSL
+205 DVPPLSSL

-224 TIAAITANSAAEQAG
+224 VIAAITKNSAAEQAN
-239 LHVNDMILTVN
+239 LQVNDVILAVN
-250 DEKIS
+250 GETMS
-255 DWQQLVHLIT
+255 SWQQLVNLIT

-272 QFSVKRQDTIKII
+272 QFSVKRQDSIKTIT
-285 SVTPQGRVNAQGI
+285 VTPKSLVVSNGI
-298 EQGFLGVAPIVE
+298 EQGFLGVAPVVE
-310 KWPQG
+310 QWPDDFV
-315 YIETRHYGP
+315 ETRHYGP
-324 LDSIVRGS
+324 LDSIVLGT

-346 GNLISGQISVKNLSG
+346 GNLITGQVSVKNLSG

-375 GFVAFLSFLALIS
+375 GLVAFLSFLALIS

-450 LSF
+450 L

>member
-11 FVLALGILVTVHEY
+11 FILALGILVAIHEY
-25 GHFWVARKAGVKVLR
+25 GHFWVARKMGVKVLR

-45 GKPLLKWRDKY
+45 GKPLLKWHDKY
-56 DTEYVIAAIPLGGY
+56 NTEYVIAAIPLGGY

-105 PVANFIFAIFA
+105 PMANFLFAIFA

-129 PVVGSV
+129 PVVGS
-135 IEGSRA
+135 ITEGSRA
-141 AQAGLMPS
+141 EQAGIMPS
-149 QHITK
+149 QHIIK
-154 IGDDDITTWQDATF
+154 IGDDDIATWQDATF
-168 ALMSSLG
+168 ALMSNLG
-175 EQSVAVTVRDE
+175 EESVEVIVRDKNL
-186 QFQTRVKTLDLAG
+186 QPRVKTLNLEG

-205 DVPPLRSL
+205 DVPPLSSL

-224 TIAAITANSAAEQAG
+224 TIAAVTKDSAAEHANLQ
-239 LHVNDMILTVN
+239 VNDTILAVN
-250 DEKIS
+250 GETIS
-255 DWQQLVHLIT
+255 NWQQLVNLIT

-272 QFSVKRQDTIKII
+272 QFSVKRQDTIKAIT
-285 SVTPQGRVNAQGI
+285 VTPKGRIDNNGI
-298 EQGFLGVAPIVE
+298 EQGFLGVAPVVQQWPDGYVE
-310 KWPQG
+310 A
-315 YIETRHYGP
+315 RHYGP
-324 LDSIVRGS
+324 LDSIVRGT

-346 GNLISGQISVKNLSG
+346 GNLITGQVSVKNLSG

-375 GFVAFLSFLALIS
+375 GLVAFLSFLALIS

-450 LSF
+450 L

>member
-11 FVLALGILVTVHEY
+11 FILALGILVAIHEY
-25 GHFWVARKAGVKVLR
+25 GHFWVARKMGVKVLR

-45 GKPLLKWRDKY
+45 GKPLLKWHDKY
-56 DTEYVIAAIPLGGY
+56 NTEYVIAAIPLGGY

-105 PVANFIFAIFA
+105 PMANFLFAIFA

-129 PVVGSV
+129 PVVGS
-135 IEGSRA
+135 ITEGSRA
-141 AQAGLMPS
+141 EQAGIMPS
-149 QHITK
+149 QHIIK
-154 IGDDDITTWQDATF
+154 IGDDDIATWQDATF
-168 ALMSSLG
+168 ALMSNLG
-175 EQSVAVTVRDE
+175 EESVEVIVRDKNL
-186 QFQTRVKTLDLAG
+186 QPRVKTLNLEG

-205 DVPPLRSL
+205 DVPPLSSL

-224 TIAAITANSAAEQAG
+224 TIAAVTKDSAAEHANLQ
-239 LHVNDMILTVN
+239 VNDTILAVN
-250 DEKIS
+250 GETIS
-255 DWQQLVHLIT
+255 NWQQLVNLIT

-272 QFSVKRQDTIKII
+272 QFSVKRQDTIKAIT
-285 SVTPQGRVNAQGI
+285 VTPKGRIDNNGI
-298 EQGFLGVAPIVE
+298 EQGFLGVAPVVQQ
-310 KWPQG
+310 WPDG
-315 YIETRHYGP
+315 YVETRHYGP
-324 LDSIVRGS
+324 LDSIVRDT

-346 GNLISGQISVKNLSG
+346 GNLITGQVSVKNLSG

-375 GFVAFLSFLALIS
+375 GLVAFLSFLALIS

-450 LSF
+450 L

>member
-11 FVLALGILVTVHEY
+11 FILALGILVAIHEY
-25 GHFWVARKAGVKVLR
+25 GHFWVARKMGVKVLR

-45 GKPLLKWRDKY
+45 GKPLLKWHDKY
-56 DTEYVIAAIPLGGY
+56 NTEYVIAAIPLGGY

-105 PVANFIFAIFA
+105 PMANFLFAIFA

-129 PVVGSV
+129 PVVGS
-135 IEGSRA
+135 ITEGSRA
-141 AQAGLMPS
+141 EQAGIMPS
-149 QHITK
+149 QHIIK

-168 ALMSSLG
+168 ALMSNLG
-175 EQSVAVTVRDE
+175 EESVEVIVRDKNL
-186 QFQTRVKTLDLAG
+186 QPRVKTLNLEG

-205 DVPPLRSL
+205 DVPPLSSL

-224 TIAAITANSAAEQAG
+224 TIAAVTKDSAAEHANLQ
-239 LHVNDMILTVN
+239 VNDTILAVN
-250 DEKIS
+250 GETIS
-255 DWQQLVHLIT
+255 NWQQLVNLIT

-272 QFSVKRQDTIKII
+272 QFSVKRQDTIKAIT
-285 SVTPQGRVNAQGI
+285 VTPKGRIDNNGI
-298 EQGFLGVAPIVE
+298 EQGFLGVAPVVQQ
-310 KWPQG
+310 WPNG
-315 YIETRHYGP
+315 YVETRHYGP
-324 LDSIVRGS
+324 LDSIVRGT

-346 GNLISGQISVKNLSG
+346 GNLITGQVSVKNLSG

-375 GFVAFLSFLALIS
+375 GLVAFLSFLALIS

-413 LFRKKPVSEKTQ
+413 LFSKKPVSEKTQ

-450 LSF
+450 L

>member
-11 FVLALGILVTVHEY
+11 FILALGILVTVHEY

-45 GKPLLKWRDKY
+45 GKPLLKWHDKY
-56 DTEYVIAAIPLGGY
+56 NTEYVIAAIPLGGY

-75 ERVDDV
+75 ERVDEV

-105 PVANFIFAIFA
+105 PMANFLFAIFA

-122 VGVQSVK
+122 VGVQTIK

-135 IEGSRA
+135 VEGSRA
-141 AQAGLMPS
+141 EQAGIMPI
-149 QHITK
+149 QQIIK
-154 IGDDDITTWQDATF
+154 IGDDDISNWQDATF
-168 ALMSSLG
+168 SLMSHLG
-175 EQSVAVTVRDE
+175 DKSVAVTLRNE
-186 QFQTRVKTLDLAG
+186 NYQQTVQTLNLDG

-205 DVPPLRSL
+205 DVPPLSSL

-224 TIAAITANSAAEQAG
+224 VIAAITKNSAAEQAN
-239 LHVNDMILTVN
+239 LKVNDVILAVN
-250 DEKIS
+250 GETMS
-255 DWQQLVHLIT
+255 SWQQLVNLIT

-272 QFSVKRQDTIKII
+272 QFSVKRQNSIKTIT
-285 SVTPQGRVNAQGI
+285 VTPKSRVVSNGI
-298 EQGFLGVAPIVE
+298 EQGFLGVAPVVE
-310 KWPQG
+310 QWPDDFV
-315 YIETRHYGP
+315 ETRHYGP
-324 LDSIVRGS
+324 LDSIVLGT

-346 GNLISGQISVKNLSG
+346 GNLITGQVSVKNLSG

-375 GFVAFLSFLALIS
+375 GLVAFLSFLALIS

-450 LSF
+450 L

>member
-11 FVLALGILVTVHEY
+11 FILALGILVTVHEY

-45 GKPLLKWRDKY
+45 GKPLLKWHDKY
-56 DTEYVIAAIPLGGY
+56 NTEYVIAAIPLGGY

-75 ERVDDV
+75 ERVDEV

-105 PVANFIFAIFA
+105 PMANFLFAIFA

-122 VGVQSVK
+122 VGVQTIK

-135 IEGSRA
+135 VEGSRA
-141 AQAGLMPS
+141 EQAGIMPT
-149 QHITK
+149 QQIIK
-154 IGDDDITTWQDATF
+154 IGDDDISNWQDATF
-168 ALMSSLG
+168 SLMSHLG
-175 EQSVAVTVRDE
+175 DKSVAVTLRNE
-186 QFQTRVKTLDLAG
+186 NYQQTVQTLNLDG

-205 DVPPLRSL
+205 DVPPLSSL

-224 TIAAITANSAAEQAG
+224 VIAAITKNSAAEQAN
-239 LHVNDMILTVN
+239 LQVDDVILAVNGETMT
-250 DEKIS
+250 S
-255 DWQQLVHLIT
+255 WQQLVNLIT

-272 QFSVKRQDTIKII
+272 QFSVKRQDSIKTIT
-285 SVTPQGRVNAQGI
+285 VTPKSRVVSNGI
-298 EQGFLGVAPIVE
+298 EQGFLGVAPVVE
-310 KWPQG
+310 QWPDDFV
-315 YIETRHYGP
+315 ETRHYGP
-324 LDSIVRGS
+324 LDSIVLGT

-346 GNLISGQISVKNLSG
+346 GNLITGQVSVKNLSG

-375 GFVAFLSFLALIS
+375 GLVAFLSFLALIS

-413 LFRKKPVSEKTQ
+413 LFS
-425 EFGFKVGALLL
+425 
-436 IFLTCF
+436 
-442 ALFNDVSR
+442 
-450 LSF
+450 